1 MLLVSSFGSQ
11 HREQTKMN
19 YPSSRNHGACNSMC
33 HFITKRRRA
42 KGSEKSITDVF
53 LANKFT
59 LCFTPLQ
66 MNQVDLSRLTLL
78 ALALTASWLED
89 HPQFSFKGD
98 KSRFEKRSSCG
109 RSRHFFFLQRLA
121 CLCSARTSCATL
133 ILECAFLLRFTVVC
147 YIS

>member
-1 MLLVSSFGSQ
+1 MVHVTVCAILSPKGD
-11 HREQTKMN
+11 EQME
-19 YPSSRNHGACNSMC
+19 
-33 HFITKRRRA
+33 
-42 KGSEKSITDVF
+42 SEKSITDVF

-121 CLCSARTSCATL
+121 CLCGSRTSCATL